1 MMRVKGATSRVK
13 SAISRIKGAT
23 ARIKGAISRVKGQA
37 IALLTRQL
45 VFQGAIFEFR
55 S

>member
-13 SAISRIKGAT
+13 GAT
-23 ARIKGAISRVKGQA
+23 SRVKGLA

-45 VFQGAIFEFR
+45 MFKGASFEFR
-55 S
+55 GGMMKL